1 MIKASGLPH
10 LVADNGTLTLNM
22 RMQALAIHSG
32 NEGALHHGTS
42 LHNHLSFHHMF
53 DRAELAEVT
62 CVAEWESGFIMTFF
76 PALQQQQGLISSMP
90 QGKRTLPSSG
100 ADSACQLAALTCYPC
115 L

>member
-62 CVAEWESGFIMTFF
+62 CVAEWESGFITDV
-76 PALQQQQGLISSMP
+76 
-90 QGKRTLPSSG
+90 LPCIAAAAGS
-100 ADSACQLAALTCYPC
+100 DQLDATGQANFAKLRS
-115 L
+115 